1 MKVRYSSVQ
10 RACVHPVVR
19 FAMMVTLATCGFL
32 WQVAPCSAHEVRPS
46 YLEVNEASPGEFDVL
61 FKTPMRGQLRLAL
74 STTFSGHIEAVVP
87 MTTRATAD
95 AAVQT
100 WRFRALDPLRGQ
112 TVRIEGLQ
120 NTMTDALVR
129 VVFVDGTSWTR
140 RQTPQEPAATIPLRQ
155 SGWSVAA
162 LYLKLGVE
170 HILFGIDHLLFVLAL
185 LIITRG
191 TWLLVKTVTAFTVA
205 HSITLALATLGYMHV
220 PSAPVEAAI
229 ALSIVFVA
237 AEIVHARQGREGL
250 AARAPWLV
258 AFAFGL
264 LHGFGFAGALRE
276 VGLPEGHVPLALLFF
291 NIGVEIGQLLFIAA
305 ALCLSA
311 WILRFHRSRA
321 RWASVAAS
329 YAIGSL
335 AMFWVIERVVAF
347 DVAH

>member
-1 MKVRYSSVQ
+1 LVAIAVLA
-10 RACVHPVVR
+10 ACGLV
-19 FAMMVTLATCGFL
+19 
-32 WQVAPCSAHEVRPS
+32 WQSPCSAHEVRPS
-46 YLEVNEASPGEFDVL
+46 YLEVREQRPGEFEVL

-74 STTFSGHIEAVVP
+74 EAGFSGVVETITP

-112 TVRIEGLQ
+112 TVRIDGLQ

-129 VVFVDGTSWTR
+129 IVFADDTTWLR
-140 RQTPQEPAATIPLRQ
+140 RLTPQEPAATIPMQ
-155 SGWSVAA
+155 QNGWSVAG

-185 LIITRG
+185 LLITRG

-205 HSITLALATLGYMHV
+205 HSITLVLATLGYVNV

-237 AEIVHARQGREGL
+237 GEIVHLQEGREGL
-250 AARAPWLV
+250 AARAPWLI

-276 VGLPEGHVPLALLFF
+276 VGLPEGHVPVALLFF
-291 NIGVEIGQLLFIAA
+291 NIGVETGQLLFIATA
-305 ALCLSA
+305 VYFSA
-311 WILRFHRSRA
+311 WFLRFHKSRA
-321 RWASVAAS
+321 RWASVSAS

-335 AMFWVIERVVAF
+335 AMFWAIERVAAF
-347 DVAH
+347 DLAHRF